1 MNKSFDVILTI
12 GVIYYMLLLNMY
24 FLHQF
29 VLMKK
34 MKVSFGSTTVTEK
47 NNTTKKV
54 KNDKKESQNYLLS
67 NYSELFN
74 IIFIL
79 LLFLCVFILNITR

>member
-54 KNDKKESQNYLLS
+54 KNDKKESLL
-67 NYSELFN
+67 
-74 IIFIL
+74 
-79 LLFLCVFILNITR
+79 